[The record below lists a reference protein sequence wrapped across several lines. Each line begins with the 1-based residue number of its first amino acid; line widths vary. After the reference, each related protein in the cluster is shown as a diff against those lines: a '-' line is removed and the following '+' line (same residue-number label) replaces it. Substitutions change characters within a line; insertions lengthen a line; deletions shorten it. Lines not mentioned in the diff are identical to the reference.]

1 MFPSTSPGCGRWG
14 GWMSSPSS
22 TPPPTPAGLRAV
34 IVDEW
39 ALYRQGVASVLRNLG
54 IEVVGEAAGASDG
67 MMRLWAARPDL
78 LVAGSPAHSRL
89 PELVAEA
96 KKAYPELR
104 VLALLPVSE
113 AGKVRPVLSSGA
125 DAVLTRLSSP
135 EELESAV
142 RKVAAGERVVA
153 AAALTVL
160 VGTPTKAAD
169 GPTSAHPL
177 TVKEREVLDLLA
189 KGLSNRE
196 IAGTLVISTATV
208 KSHLA
213 HIYEKLGA
221 KNRQDAVGRAIE
233 QGLLG

>member
-1 MFPSTSPGCGRWG
+1 MFASTAFTLDRWEQR
-14 GWMSSPSS
+14 MSSPSS
-22 TPPPTPAGLRAV
+22 PPPTLAGLTAV
-34 IVDEW
+34 VVDEW

-67 MMRLWAARPDL
+67 MMRLWSARPDL

-125 DAVLTRLSSP
+125 DAVLTRLASP

-160 VGTPTKAAD
+160 VGTPTKTAD
-169 GPTSAHPL
+169 QPGSTHPL

-196 IAGTLVISTATV
+196 IAGTLVVSTATV

-233 QGLLG
+233 QGFLG

>member
-1 MFPSTSPGCGRWG
+1 
-14 GWMSSPSS
+14 MSSPSS

-39 ALYRQGVASVLRNLG
+39 ALYRQGVASVLGNLG
-54 IEVVGEAAGASDG
+54 IEVVGEAAGAADG
-67 MMRLWAARPDL
+67 MMRLWSARPDL

-96 KKAYPELR
+96 KKAYPDLR

-113 AGKVRPVLSSGA
+113 AGKVRAVLSSGA
-125 DAVLTRLSSP
+125 DAVLTRLASP
-135 EELESAV
+135 EELESAL
-142 RKVAAGERVVA
+142 RKVAAGERVLA

-160 VGTPTKAAD
+160 VGTPTKKTD

-196 IAGTLVISTATV
+196 IAGTLVVSTATV

>member
-1 MFPSTSPGCGRWG
+1 
-14 GWMSSPSS
+14 MSSASS
-22 TPPPTPAGLRAV
+22 PPPSLSGLKAV

-39 ALYRQGVASVLRNLG
+39 ALYRQGVASVLRNIG
-54 IEVVGEAAGASDG
+54 IEVVGEASGASDG
-67 MMRLWAARPDL
+67 MMKLWSGRPDL
-78 LVAGSPAHSRL
+78 LIAGSPAHSRL

-125 DAVLTRLSSP
+125 DAVLTRLASP

-142 RKVAAGERVVA
+142 RKVAAGERVLA

-160 VGTPTKAAD
+160 VGTQPKGSD
-169 GPTSAHPL
+169 VPTSGHPL

-189 KGLSNRE
+189 KGMANRE
-196 IAGTLVISTATV
+196 IAATLVISTATV

>member
-1 MFPSTSPGCGRWG
+1 
-14 GWMSSPSS
+14 MSLVSS
-22 TPPPTPAGLRAV
+22 PPPTPLSALKAV

-54 IEVVGEAAGASDG
+54 VEVVGEAATAADA
-67 MMRLWAARPDL
+67 MMRLWSSRPNL
-78 LVAGSPAHSRL
+78 LIAGSPAHSRL
-89 PELVAEA
+89 PDMVTEA
-96 KKAYPELR
+96 KKAYPDLR

-125 DAVLTRLSSP
+125 DAVLTRLASAD
-135 EELESAV
+135 ELEAAV
-142 RKVAAGERVVA
+142 RKVAAGERVLA

-160 VGTPTKAAD
+160 VATEPKASDVPAS
-169 GPTSAHPL
+169 GHPL

-189 KGLSNRE
+189 KGLPNRE
-196 IAGTLVISTATV
+196 IAAKLVVSTATV
-208 KSHLA
+208 KSHLS

-233 QGLLG
+233 QGLLH

>member
-1 MFPSTSPGCGRWG
+1 
-14 GWMSSPSS
+14 MSSPTSN
-22 TPPPTPAGLRAV
+22 PPTPLSGLKAV

-54 IEVVGEAAGASDG
+54 IEVVGEAAGAADG
-67 MMRLWAARPDL
+67 MMRLWSARPDL

-125 DAVLTRLSSP
+125 DAVLTRLASA

-142 RKVAAGERVVA
+142 RKVAAGERVLA

-160 VGTPTKAAD
+160 VGTSPKSSEVPAS
-169 GPTSAHPL
+169 GHPL

-196 IAGTLVISTATV
+196 IATTLVVSTATV

>member
-1 MFPSTSPGCGRWG
+1 M
-14 GWMSSPSS
+14 SPSS
-22 TPPPTPAGLRAV
+22 APIPLAGLRAV

-54 IEVVGEAAGASDG
+54 VEIVGEAAGAADG
-67 MMRLWAARPDL
+67 MMRLWSARPDL

-125 DAVLTRLSSP
+125 DAVLTRLASP

-160 VGTPTKAAD
+160 VGMPTKTAD
-169 GPTSAHPL
+169 GPPSGHPL

-196 IAGTLVISTATV
+196 IAGTLVVSTATV

-233 QGLLG
+233 QGFLG

>member
-1 MFPSTSPGCGRWG
+1 
-14 GWMSSPSS
+14 MSSPSS
-22 TPPPTPAGLRAV
+22 TSPPLAGLRAV
-34 IVDEW
+34 VVDEW

-67 MMRLWAARPDL
+67 MMRLWSTRPDL

-113 AGKVRPVLSSGA
+113 AGKVRSVLSSGA
-125 DAVLTRLSSP
+125 DAVLTRLVSP

-142 RKVAAGERVVA
+142 RKVAAGERVLA

-160 VGTPTKAAD
+160 VGTPRASELPDA
-169 GPTSAHPL
+169 GHPL

-196 IAGTLVISTATV
+196 IASALVVSTATV

-221 KNRQDAVGRAIE
+221 KNRQEAVGRAIE

>member
-1 MFPSTSPGCGRWG
+1 MTA
-14 GWMSSPSS
+14 SSP
-22 TPPPTPAGLRAV
+22 PPPPAGLRAV

-39 ALYRQGVASVLRNLG
+39 ALFRQGVASVLRGLS

-67 MMRLWAARPDL
+67 MMRLWSARPDL

-89 PELVAEA
+89 PDLISEA

-113 AGKVRPVLSSGA
+113 AGKARPVLSSGA
-125 DAVLTRLSSP
+125 DAVLTRLASP
-135 EELESAV
+135 DELEAAV

-160 VGTPTKAAD
+160 VGTAQKAGD
-169 GPTSAHPL
+169 GPTAHPL

-196 IAGTLVISTATV
+196 IAATLVVSTATV
-208 KSHLA
+208 KSHLSN
-213 HIYEKLGA
+213 IYEKLGA
-221 KNRQDAVGRAIE
+221 RNRQDAVGRAIE

>member
-1 MFPSTSPGCGRWG
+1 MTS
-14 GWMSSPSS
+14 
-22 TPPPTPAGLRAV
+22 PAGLKAV

-54 IEVVGEAAGASDG
+54 IEIVGEASSAADG
-67 MMRLWAARPDL
+67 MMRLWSGRPDL

-89 PELVAEA
+89 PDFVAEA
-96 KKAYPELR
+96 KKVYPDLR

-125 DAVLTRLSSP
+125 DAVLTRLASAD
-135 EELESAV
+135 ELESAV

-160 VGTPTKAAD
+160 VGTSPKAPEVPAS
-169 GPTSAHPL
+169 GHPL

-196 IAGTLVISTATV
+196 IAAQLVVSTATV

>member
-1 MFPSTSPGCGRWG
+1 
-14 GWMSSPSS
+14 MSSPS
-22 TPPPTPAGLRAV
+22 TPPLTLAGLTAV
-34 IVDEW
+34 VVDEW

-54 IEVVGEAAGASDG
+54 IEVVGEASGASDG
-67 MMRLWAARPDL
+67 MMKLWSARPDL

-96 KKAYPELR
+96 KKAYPDLR

-125 DAVLTRLSSP
+125 DAVLTRLASP

-160 VGTPTKAAD
+160 VGTAQKTAD
-169 GPTSAHPL
+169 GPGGAHPL

-221 KNRQDAVGRAIE
+221 KSRQDAVGRAIE

>member
-1 MFPSTSPGCGRWG
+1 
-14 GWMSSPSS
+14 
-22 TPPPTPAGLRAV
+22 V

-39 ALYRQGVASVLRNLG
+39 ALYRQGVGSVLRNLG
-54 IEVVGEAAGASDG
+54 IEVVGEAAGAGDG
-67 MMRLWAARPDL
+67 MMRLWSARPDL

-89 PELVAEA
+89 PDLIAEA

-113 AGKVRPVLSSGA
+113 AGTVRPVLSSGA
-125 DAVLTRLSSP
+125 DAVLTRLASA

-142 RKVAAGERVVA
+142 RKVAAGERVLA

-160 VGTPTKAAD
+160 VGTSSRASDVPAS
-169 GPTSAHPL
+169 GHPL

-196 IAGTLVISTATV
+196 IATTLVISTATV

>member
-1 MFPSTSPGCGRWG
+1 V
-14 GWMSSPSS
+14 
-22 TPPPTPAGLRAV
+22 AGLRAV

-54 IEVVGEAAGASDG
+54 IDVVGEASGASDG
-67 MMRLWAARPDL
+67 MMRLWSTRPDL

-96 KKAYPELR
+96 KKAYPELM

-125 DAVLTRLSSP
+125 DAVLTRLASAD
-135 EELESAV
+135 ELESAV

-160 VGTPTKAAD
+160 VGASQATTLPAS
-169 GPTSAHPL
+169 GHPL

-189 KGLSNRE
+189 KSLSNRE
-196 IAGTLVISTATV
+196 IATTLVISTATV

-221 KNRQDAVGRAIE
+221 RNRQDAVGRALE

>member
-1 MFPSTSPGCGRWG
+1 VAGRTN
-14 GWMSSPSS
+14 SLSL
-22 TPPPTPAGLRAV
+22 TKAV
-34 IVDEW
+34 VVDEW

-54 IEVVGEAAGASDG
+54 IDVVGEAATAADG
-67 MMRLWAARPDL
+67 MMRLWSGRPDL

-89 PELVAEA
+89 PDLVTEA

-113 AGKVRPVLSSGA
+113 AGKVRSVLSSGA
-125 DAVLTRLSSP
+125 DAVLTRLASP
-135 EELESAV
+135 DELESAV
-142 RKVAAGERVVA
+142 RKVAAGERVLA

-160 VGTPTKAAD
+160 VGTESKAAD
-169 GPTSAHPL
+169 VSTSGHPL
-177 TVKEREVLDLLA
+177 TLKEREVLDLLA
-189 KGLSNRE
+189 KGFSNRE
-196 IAGTLVISTATV
+196 IAAALVVSTATV
-208 KSHLA
+208 KSHLS

>member
-1 MFPSTSPGCGRWG
+1 MTSA
-14 GWMSSPSS
+14 SP
-22 TPPPTPAGLRAV
+22 PALRGLRAV
-34 IVDEW
+34 IIDEW
-39 ALYRQGVASVLRNLG
+39 ALYRSGVASVLSGLG
-54 IEVVGEAAGASDG
+54 IEVAGEAAGASDG
-67 MMRLWAARPDL
+67 MMRLWSARPDL

-89 PELVAEA
+89 PELISEA
-96 KKAYPELR
+96 KKAYPDLR

-113 AGKVRPVLSSGA
+113 AGEARPLLSSGA
-125 DAVLTRLSSP
+125 DAVLTRMASP
-135 EELESAV
+135 DELESAV

-160 VGTPTKAAD
+160 VGTATTAGD
-169 GPTSAHPL
+169 GPGGSHPL

-189 KGLSNRE
+189 KGLSNRD
-196 IAGTLVISTATV
+196 IASALVVSTATV

-221 KNRQDAVGRAIE
+221 KNRQDALGRAIE

>member
-1 MFPSTSPGCGRWG
+1 MT
-14 GWMSSPSS
+14 SPSS
-22 TPPPTPAGLRAV
+22 SSLTLSDLKAV

-54 IEVVGEAAGASDG
+54 IEVVGEAAGAADG
-67 MMRLWAARPDL
+67 MMRLWSGRPDL

-89 PELVAEA
+89 PDLIAEA
-96 KKAYPELR
+96 KKTYPELR

-125 DAVLTRLSSP
+125 DAVLTRLASA

-160 VGTPTKAAD
+160 VGSTPKGSD
-169 GPTSAHPL
+169 VPSSGHPL

-196 IAGTLVISTATV
+196 IATSLVVSTTTV
-208 KSHLA
+208 KSHLRN
-213 HIYEKLGA
+213 IYEKLGA
-221 KNRQDAVGRAIE
+221 RNRQDAVGRAIE
-233 QGLLG
+233 QGLLS

>member
-1 MFPSTSPGCGRWG
+1 MSPPASG
-14 GWMSSPSS
+14 S
-22 TPPPTPAGLRAV
+22 PPPGLRAV

-54 IEVVGEAAGASDG
+54 IEVVGEASGASDG
-67 MMRLWAARPDL
+67 MMRLWSTRPDL

-89 PELVAEA
+89 PDLVSEA

-125 DAVLTRLSSP
+125 DAVLTRLASAD
-135 EELESAV
+135 ELEAAV

-160 VGTPTKAAD
+160 VGATPKPAAR
-169 GPTSAHPL
+169 PTSTHPL

-196 IAGTLVISTATV
+196 IATTMVVSTATV
-208 KSHLA
+208 KSHLSN
-213 HIYEKLGA
+213 IYEKLGA

>member
-1 MFPSTSPGCGRWG
+1 MNPPSP
-14 GWMSSPSS
+14 SSPSS
-22 TPPPTPAGLRAV
+22 TLVGLKAV

-54 IEVVGEAAGASDG
+54 IEVVGEAAGAGDG

-78 LVAGSPAHSRL
+78 LIAGSPAHSRL
-89 PELVAEA
+89 PDLIAEA

-125 DAVLTRLSSP
+125 DAVLTRLVSP

-142 RKVAAGERVVA
+142 RKVAAGERVLA

-160 VGTPTKAAD
+160 VGAAPKGGD
-169 GPTSAHPL
+169 VPTSGHPL

-196 IAGTLVISTATV
+196 IAAAMVVSTTTV
-208 KSHLA
+208 KSHLSN
-213 HIYEKLGA
+213 IYEKLGA

>member
-1 MFPSTSPGCGRWG
+1 MTSA
-14 GWMSSPSS
+14 SS
-22 TPPPTPAGLRAV
+22 PPPTPLSGLRAV

-54 IEVVGEAAGASDG
+54 IDVVGEAATAADG
-67 MMRLWAARPDL
+67 MMRLWSGRPDL
-78 LVAGSPAHSRL
+78 LIAGSPAHSRL
-89 PELVAEA
+89 PDLVAEA

-104 VLALLPVSE
+104 VLALLPASE

-125 DAVLTRLSSP
+125 DGVLTRLASP
-135 EELESAV
+135 DELESAV
-142 RKVAAGERVVA
+142 RKVAAGERVLA

-160 VGTPTKAAD
+160 VGTEPKAAD
-169 GPTSAHPL
+169 VSTSAHPL
-177 TVKEREVLDLLA
+177 TLKEREVLDLLA
-189 KGLSNRE
+189 KGLPNRE
-196 IAGTLVISTATV
+196 IAATLVISTATV
-208 KSHLA
+208 KSHLS

>member
-1 MFPSTSPGCGRWG
+1 MTSLPG
-14 GWMSSPSS
+14 
-22 TPPPTPAGLRAV
+22 LKAV

-54 IEVVGEAAGASDG
+54 IEVVGEAASAADG
-67 MMRLWAARPDL
+67 MMRLWSGRPDL

-89 PELVAEA
+89 PDLVAEA
-96 KKAYPELR
+96 KKAYPELL

-125 DAVLTRLSSP
+125 DAVLTRLASA

-142 RKVAAGERVVA
+142 RKVAAGERVLA

-160 VGTPTKAAD
+160 VGTSPKASEMPAS
-169 GPTSAHPL
+169 GHPL

-196 IAGTLVISTATV
+196 IAAALVISTATV

-213 HIYEKLGA
+213 HIYEKLAA

>member
-1 MFPSTSPGCGRWG
+1 
-14 GWMSSPSS
+14 MSSPPA
-22 TPPPTPAGLRAV
+22 PPPIPLNGLRAV

-54 IEVVGEAAGASDG
+54 VDVVGEAGGANDG
-67 MMRLWAARPDL
+67 MMRLWSARPDL

-89 PELVAEA
+89 PDLVAEA

-113 AGKVRPVLSSGA
+113 TGKVRRVLSSGA
-125 DAVLTRLSSP
+125 DAVLTRLASP
-135 EELESAV
+135 DELESAV
-142 RKVAAGERVVA
+142 RKVAAGERVLA
-153 AAALTVL
+153 AAALAVL
-160 VGTPTKAAD
+160 VGTKP
-169 GPTSAHPL
+169 SASDMPASGHPL

-196 IAGTLVISTATV
+196 IAANRMISTATV

>member
-1 MFPSTSPGCGRWG
+1 MT
-14 GWMSSPSS
+14 SPSS
-22 TPPPTPAGLRAV
+22 SPPTLTGLKAV

-39 ALYRQGVASVLRNLG
+39 ALYRQGVASVLRNLD
-54 IEVVGEAAGASDG
+54 IEVVGEAAGAGEG

-89 PELVAEA
+89 PDLIAGA
-96 KKAYPELR
+96 KKAYPDLR

-125 DAVLTRLSSP
+125 DAVLTRLASAD
-135 EELESAV
+135 ELESAV
-142 RKVAAGERVVA
+142 RKVVAGERVLA

-160 VGTPTKAAD
+160 VGSSPKGSDVPAS
-169 GPTSAHPL
+169 GHPL

-196 IAGTLVISTATV
+196 IAASLVVSTTTV
-208 KSHLA
+208 KSHLRN
-213 HIYEKLGA
+213 IYEKLGA
-221 KNRQDAVGRAIE
+221 KNRQEAVGRAIE

>member
-1 MFPSTSPGCGRWG
+1 MT
-14 GWMSSPSS
+14 SPSS
-22 TPPPTPAGLRAV
+22 TPPALSGLKAV

-54 IEVVGEAAGASDG
+54 IEVVGEAAGAGDG
-67 MMRLWAARPDL
+67 MMRLWSGRPDL

-89 PELVAEA
+89 PDLIAEA
-96 KKAYPELR
+96 KKAYPDLR

-125 DAVLTRLSSP
+125 DAVLTRLAST

-142 RKVAAGERVVA
+142 RKVAAGERVLA

-160 VGTPTKAAD
+160 VGTTPKGSDVPAS
-169 GPTSAHPL
+169 GHPL

-196 IAGTLVISTATV
+196 IAASLVVSTTTV
-208 KSHLA
+208 KSHLRN
-213 HIYEKLGA
+213 IYEKLGA

>member
-1 MFPSTSPGCGRWG
+1 MTA
-14 GWMSSPSS
+14 SSP
-22 TPPPTPAGLRAV
+22 PPPPSGLRAV

-39 ALYRQGVASVLRNLG
+39 ALFRQGVASVLQSLG
-54 IEVVGEAAGASDG
+54 IEVVGEAAGAGDG
-67 MMRLWAARPDL
+67 MMRLWSARPDL

-89 PELVAEA
+89 PDLISEA

-113 AGKVRPVLSSGA
+113 AGKARPVLSSGA
-125 DAVLTRLSSP
+125 DAVLTRLASP
-135 EELESAV
+135 DELEGAV

-160 VGTPTKAAD
+160 VGTAAKPAE
-169 GPTSAHPL
+169 GPGASHPL

-196 IAGTLVISTATV
+196 IAATLVVSTATV
-208 KSHLA
+208 KSHLSN
-213 HIYEKLGA
+213 IYEKLGA
-221 KNRQDAVGRAIE
+221 RNRQDAVGRAIE

>member
-1 MFPSTSPGCGRWG
+1 MT
-14 GWMSSPSS
+14 SPSS
-22 TPPPTPAGLRAV
+22 SPPTLSGLKAV

-54 IEVVGEAAGASDG
+54 IEVVGEAAGAGDG

-89 PELVAEA
+89 PDLIAEA
-96 KKAYPELR
+96 KKAYPDLR

-125 DAVLTRLSSP
+125 DAVLTRLASA

-142 RKVAAGERVVA
+142 RKVVAGERVLA

-160 VGTPTKAAD
+160 VGTSPKGSDVPAS
-169 GPTSAHPL
+169 GHPL

-196 IAGTLVISTATV
+196 IATSLVVSTTTV
-208 KSHLA
+208 KSHLRN
-213 HIYEKLGA
+213 IYEKLGA
-221 KNRQDAVGRAIE
+221 KNRQEAVGRAIE

>member
-1 MFPSTSPGCGRWG
+1 MTSL
-14 GWMSSPSS
+14 S
-22 TPPPTPAGLRAV
+22 GLKAV

-54 IEVVGEAAGASDG
+54 IEVVGEAASAADG
-67 MMRLWAARPDL
+67 MMRLWSARPDL

-89 PELVAEA
+89 PDFVAEA
-96 KKAYPELR
+96 KKAYPDLR

-125 DAVLTRLSSP
+125 DAVLTRLASAD
-135 EELESAV
+135 ELESAV

-160 VGTPTKAAD
+160 VGTSPKASEVPAS
-169 GPTSAHPL
+169 GHPL

-196 IAGTLVISTATV
+196 IAGQLVVSTATV

-233 QGLLG
+233 QGLLH

>member
-1 MFPSTSPGCGRWG
+1 
-14 GWMSSPSS
+14 MS
-22 TPPPTPAGLRAV
+22 PPPSKSSGTPAGLRAV
-34 IVDEW
+34 VVDEW

-54 IEVVGEAAGASDG
+54 IDVVGEAAGASDG
-67 MMRLWAARPDL
+67 MMRLWSARPDL

-89 PELVAEA
+89 PDLVAEA

-125 DAVLTRLSSP
+125 DAVLTRLASP
-135 EELESAV
+135 DELEAAV

-160 VGTPTKAAD
+160 VGTGTKAAE
-169 GPTSAHPL
+169 GAGSAHPL
-177 TVKEREVLDLLA
+177 TIKEREVLDLLA

-196 IAGTLVISTATV
+196 IAAAMVVSTTTV
-208 KSHLA
+208 KSHLSN
-213 HIYEKLGA
+213 IYEKLGA